1 MDDGTSGVYRGP
13 DALGHYD
20 GGREGVR
27 KLAKVD
33 EEAET
38 DLHQVAGSHPGNH
51 QSFFLGG
58 SAVSQNKQP
67 ADRAKIAF
75 IVLVLALVIVHTLAA
90 RGNEFGRWA
99 IDFTQFAANSV
110 TFLGLPIL
118 LYQIAKNKPMN

>member
-1 MDDGTSGVYRGP
+1 M
-13 DALGHYD
+13 
-20 GGREGVR
+20 
-27 KLAKVD
+27 
-33 EEAET
+33 
-38 DLHQVAGSHPGNH
+38 
-51 QSFFLGG
+51 
-58 SAVSQNKQP
+58 SQNKQP